1 MALVNRNFRAL
12 RLDKG
17 LSQSDF
23 AKQFSL
29 TINKVAAYELATEPR
44 IATVQLVCSHY
55 DLDLEEFLT
64 KEYEIIKQKALLFQE
79 QASPENVIYKVPSRH
94 KEQFINDE
102 ERAEYWRKQYFA
114 LLEGYQGAQVKLNKL
129 QSDLIELKHFLKK
142 EFKITDKELG

>member
-17 LSQSDF
+17 LSQADF

-44 IATVQLVCSHY
+44 IATILLVCNHY
-55 DLDLEEFLT
+55 ELEIQEFLT
-64 KEYEIIKQKALLFQE
+64 KEYEIIKQKALLAYE
-79 QASPENVIYKVPSRH
+79 QANPVKPIYKIPNRH
-94 KEQFINDE
+94 QEQFIDDE

-114 LLEGYQGAQVKLNKL
+114 LLEAYQGANIKLNRL

-142 EFKITDKELG
+142 EFKITDKELS